1 MKTKDSDKI
10 TDILFNKTI
19 LDMDGYPEDKN
30 ALQPSE
36 YLLFVKDTYYN
47 GDLNN
52 KLSLIII
59 DKNDGYVVNNNLKF
73 NSLEVIDNKL
83 IFYTMINSKRREI
96 HYWFKKT

>member
-19 LDMDGYPEDKN
+19 LDMDGYSEDKN
-30 ALQPSE
+30 TLQPSE
-36 YLLFVKDTYYN
+36 YLLFVKDTYYD

-52 KLSLIII
+52 KLSLVIIS
-59 DKNDGYVVNNNLKF
+59 KNDGYVVNNNLKF
-73 NSLEVIDNKL
+73 NSLEIIDNKL
-83 IFYTMINSKRREI
+83 IFYTMINSKRKEI